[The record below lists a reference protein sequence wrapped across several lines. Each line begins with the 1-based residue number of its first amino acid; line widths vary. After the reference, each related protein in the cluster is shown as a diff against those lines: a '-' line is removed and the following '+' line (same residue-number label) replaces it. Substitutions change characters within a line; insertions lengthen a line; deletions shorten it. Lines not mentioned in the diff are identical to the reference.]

1 VNVHASEVNA
11 REIVLSTQGVAAG
24 YGGDDVISNISVAV
38 EKGRIFTV
46 IGPNGSGKSTFIK
59 VLAGLLPART
69 GEIRLGEISMARLS
83 APERVAAGLA
93 YVPQELNVF
102 ANLTV
107 GENLRV
113 STEFLKR
120 ERRASVEQRE
130 RVLAMFPEVA
140 GRLSLRAG
148 YLSGGQRQM
157 LAFACAMMATPTI
170 LLLDE
175 PSAGL
180 SPKFVAEIFD
190 KVKSVNAAG
199 VTVLMIEQNVK
210 EALRIADVVLVLV
223 NGTTRL
229 LASPEDILTKH
240 DLHKLYLG

>member
-1 VNVHASEVNA
+1 VNVHAGALDA
-11 REIVLSTQGVAAG
+11 RDIVLTTECVAAG
-24 YGGDDVISNISVAV
+24 YGGDDIISNISVAV

-59 VLAGLLPART
+59 VLAGLLPARS
-69 GEIRLGEISMARLS
+69 GAIRLGAVSIVRLS

-120 ERRASVEQRE
+120 ERRADAEQRE

-157 LAFACAMMATPTI
+157 LAFACAMMATPSV

-180 SPKFVAEIFD
+180 SPKFVAEIFS

-199 VTVLMIEQNVK
+199 VTVVMIEQNVK

-223 NGTTRL
+223 NGATRL
-229 LASPEDILTKH
+229 IASPDDILTKH

>member
-1 VNVHASEVNA
+1 M
-11 REIVLSTQGVAAG
+11 
-24 YGGDDVISNISVAV
+24 
-38 EKGRIFTV
+38 F
-46 IGPNGSGKSTFIK
+46 
-59 VLAGLLPART
+59 
-69 GEIRLGEISMARLS
+69 
-83 APERVAAGLA
+83 
-93 YVPQELNVF
+93 F

-120 ERRASVEQRE
+120 ERRAGAEQRE
-130 RVLAMFPEVA
+130 HVLAMFPEVA

-157 LAFACAMMATPTI
+157 LAFACAMMATPSV

-180 SPKFVAEIFD
+180 SPKFVAEIFA

-199 VTVLMIEQNVK
+199 VTVVMIEQNVK

-223 NGTTRL
+223 NGATRL
-229 LASPEDILTKH
+229 VASPEDILTKH